1 MKQPEQIEHK
11 GVVLSVGEDMVRV
24 AIEVNEACGGCS
36 ARKSCAMGQ
45 SAKREIDV
53 RTAEASRYSAGELV
67 RVGAKQSLGIAA
79 VVLCYVV
86 PLVVL
91 VAALVSAVVASMPE
105 GAAALASI
113 GATALYYVA
122 LYLFRNRISKKITF
136 TINKI

>member
-1 MKQPEQIEHK
+1 
-11 GVVLSVGEDMVRV
+11 MVRV

-91 VAALVSAVVASMPE
+91 VAALVLAVAAGMPE

>member
-1 MKQPEQIEHK
+1 M
-11 GVVLSVGEDMVRV
+11 VLSAEEGVVRV

-45 SAKREIDV
+45 SAKREIEV
-53 RTAEASRYSAGELV
+53 RTAEAQCYSVGECV
-67 RVGAKQSLGIAA
+67 RVGARQSLGHVA
-79 VVLCYVV
+79 VALCYVV

-91 VAALVSAVVASMPE
+91 VATLALTVAEGVPEGVAALVSL
-105 GAAALASI
+105 GT
-113 GATALYYVA
+113 TALYYVA